1 MPPSHATDVVLASAA
16 RTKGPEVYLGRPPH
30 FFAMHLPSLARIT
43 AERVY
48 PTLDDAVDAT
58 NGLDDRSHPRQRW
71 QTNLAW

>member
-1 MPPSHATDVVLASAA
+1 
-16 RTKGPEVYLGRPPH
+16 
-30 FFAMHLPSLARIT
+30 MHLPSLARIT